1 MVTLKAVAINV
12 TIILMLLNA
21 TPALLVNS
29 GVAEDF
35 GVDPAVGGDQRIDY
49 ANQNMSD
56 VEPSGGIGDTL
67 FQLFSSVTEPV
78 KAVVDVLFA
87 GPKMFNNLGVP
98 EYITTFIF
106 APLYL
111 ITGGTIIY
119 VLAGR
124 RL

>member
-35 GVDPAVGGDQRIDY
+35 GVEPEVGGNEKIDQ
-49 ANQNMSD
+49 ANQGLD
-56 VEPSGGIGDTL
+56 TVEPSGGIGDTL

-78 KAVVDVLFA
+78 KAVMDVLFA
-87 GPKMFNNLGVP
+87 GPAMFNSLGVP
-98 EYITTFIF
+98 EWLTTFIF